1 MKNGKRP
8 NLVVVSDEM
17 RRITVLLGE
26 ELSSWPRVRSNP
38 MFGLIAFYR
47 GDTVFALL
55 PAKRAMEKAN
65 AIAYKQPRP
74 EHTREGEKW
83 QFFEVESELDI
94 HQALQLLRAAYDSAR
109 PAAKNSSTFG
119 RKSKTEPSS

>member
-1 MKNGKRP
+1 MKNGRRP
-8 NLVVVSDEM
+8 NLVVTSEEM
-17 RRITVLLGE
+17 QRFAVLLGE

-38 MFGLIAFYR
+38 MFGLTAFYR

-65 AIAYKQPRP
+65 AIAYKQPRLG
-74 EHTREGEKW
+74 HKREGEKW

-94 HQALQLLRAAYDSAR
+94 HKALQLLRTAYDSAR
-109 PAAKNSSTFG
+109 PTAKASS
-119 RKSKTEPSS
+119 RS